1 MGCPRDPLRCSW
13 LTVTGAALQ
22 AAPRAWGLGSTEGLG
37 CGWGPRPWPRPP
49 SPWFLSM
56 AQKSHA
62 PGAYR
67 LPLRGFPANTRR
79 PRQKPGPKL
88 VPLRVSRGGLGPP
101 GSQRG
106 VTILPEIPA
115 GAKGCTNTCQ
125 WFPGGPVLAGSS
137 PHPGASQS
145 PSTGP
150 RLCPP
155 AWDFSPYLQS

>member
-1 MGCPRDPLRCSW
+1 MLLAHRHWSRTAGCPQSM
-13 LTVTGAALQ
+13 GAGKH
-22 AAPRAWGLGSTEGLG
+22 R
-37 CGWGPRPWPRPP
+37 GPGVWVGPETLAKPP

-56 AQKSHA
+56 TQKSHA

-67 LPLRGFPANTRR
+67 LPLRGCPGNTRR

-88 VPLRVSRGGLGPP
+88 VPLRVYRGGLGPP

-125 WFPGGPVLAGSS
+125 GFPGGPVLAGSS